1 MVEPTKVNCV
11 TVVFGKQPLPPKIEE
26 LYPWFFARYG
36 RWICDNM
43 LGVGEGWNCNRA
55 PYYIYIYVFIVKTV
69 FEQITL
75 YDHRSYTYHKHPNG
89 PEIGPAFS
97 SIFMFVVIFVLLK
110 TWHLPLVYIMV
121 VSFGTSF
128 PLGFMKNHCFIAV
141 GVQKCM
147 LNTLKIRYV
156 FWMALRFATAPAILF
171 HHFNF
176 RTVFAVISHTSAFLC
191 MYRHCQALTYVMIIG
206 LWLDRLPGSIFLQ
219 AFQQVSIVP
228 VSASTFVQKYT
239 MCVHRSTTEMGN
251 VTWSEFTEV
260 QKTCAT

>member
-1 MVEPTKVNCV
+1 M
-11 TVVFGKQPLPPKIEE
+11 
-26 LYPWFFARYG
+26 
-36 RWICDNM
+36 D
-43 LGVGEGWNCNRA
+43 VGYATTCWVLEKGEIA
-55 PYYIYIYVFIVKTV
+55 IAHHIIYIYIYIYICIYCKDGIWTNY
-69 FEQITL
+69 L

-89 PEIGPAFS
+89 PEISPAFS

-228 VSASTFVQKYT
+228 VSASTFGLPRWTRRTVFVQKYT
-239 MCVHRSTTEMGN
+239 MCGHRSTTEMGN